1 MAILQ
6 KAEPVH
12 HFEPENHE
20 PVTQPVQSNQK
31 IGRAIEPVQP
41 GWIWPFWNLFRT
53 SIFTYILHLI
63 IIILG
68 KQKRKK
74 EKIKL

>member
-41 GWIWPFWNLFRT
+41 G
-53 SIFTYILHLI
+53 
-63 IIILG
+63 
-68 KQKRKK
+68 
-74 EKIKL
+74 